1 MKLLIVSDIHANY
14 EALKRLDSIEADYD
28 HLVFLGDAVDYGPEP
43 KGCID
48 FIKKRAYRAV
58 RGNHDNALA
67 YNTDCGCSSKYKHLS
82 LETRRYNRMLLDN
95 EDISYLAGLP
105 LMDRF
110 ALGDSSFFMTHASP
124 KGDLYRYLYP
134 QMSDDAW
141 GSEIDG
147 IDAGFVLLGH
157 IHIPFVRK
165 IGSTTIINP
174 GSAGQP
180 RDGDPR
186 GSYAIWENGVVIL
199 KRFSYDI
206 DKTIDAI
213 ERSGMEEEVVKDLS
227 SILRSGA

>member
-1 MKLLIVSDIHANY
+1 
-14 EALKRLDSIEADYD
+14 
-28 HLVFLGDAVDYGPEP
+28 
-43 KGCID
+43 
-48 FIKKRAYRAV
+48 
-58 RGNHDNALA
+58 
-67 YNTDCGCSSKYKHLS
+67 
-82 LETRRYNRMLLDN
+82 MLLDS

-110 ALGDSSFFMTHASP
+110 TLGDSSFFMTHASP

-134 QMSDDAW
+134 QMSDEAW

-147 IDAGFVLLGH
+147 IDADFVLLGH
-157 IHIPFVRK
+157 IHIPFVKRVGK
-165 IGSTTIINP
+165 TTIINP

>member
-1 MKLLIVSDIHANY
+1 MKLLIISDIHANY
-14 EALKRLDSIEADYD
+14 EALKRLDSMETDYD

-43 KGCID
+43 KECID

-67 YNTDCGCSSKYKHLS
+67 YNTDCGCSNKYKHLS

-110 ALGDSSFFMTHASP
+110 SLGGSSFFMTHASP
-124 KGDLYRYLYP
+124 KGDLYRYLYL

-157 IHIPFVRK
+157 IHIPFVKK

-180 RDGDPR
+180 RDGDPK
-186 GSYAIWENGVVIL
+186 GSYAIWNDGVVTL
-199 KRFSYDI
+199 KRFTYDVN
-206 DKTIDAI
+206 KTIEEI
-213 ERSGMEEEVVKDLS
+213 EMSGMEKDVVEGLS
-227 SILRSGA
+227 AILRRGA